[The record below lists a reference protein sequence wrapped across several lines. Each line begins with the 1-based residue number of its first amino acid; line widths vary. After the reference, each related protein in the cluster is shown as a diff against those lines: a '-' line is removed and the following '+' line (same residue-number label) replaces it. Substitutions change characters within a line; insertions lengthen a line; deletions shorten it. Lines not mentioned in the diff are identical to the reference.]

1 MHHTF
6 CRKISDTRFMKQFTL
21 IELLVVIA
29 IIAILAA
36 MLLPALNQARERA
49 KSISCVNNLSQVV
62 KGVMFYS
69 NDYADWLVTHDN
81 TRGAG
86 KNFTWGKQMAEF
98 TNYLSKNVL
107 YCASRPLAPT
117 DSTGA
122 ATAWAN
128 TTYGIYRYDL
138 DSMGYYNEKLTEQ
151 GNFATKLSTGDAVY
165 YSMRK
170 MKAPGV
176 TPMFCDTDSYNDAFN
191 RIGQSLWTY
200 NPRKDVE
207 SAAASLN
214 HGNTGNLGYM
224 DGHVGTSSLN
234 DFWVDGFT
242 RVIVGGSLTSR

>member
-1 MHHTF
+1 MHTAH
-6 CRKISDTRFMKQFTL
+6 RKSHAAKVMKKFTL

-69 NDYADWLVTHDN
+69 NDYSDWLVTHDN

-98 TNYLSKNVL
+98 NNYLSKNVL

-117 DSTGA
+117 DSTGTV
-122 ATAWAN
+122 TAWAN

-138 DSMGYYNEKLTEQ
+138 DGMGYYNEKLTEQ
-151 GNFATKLSTGDAVY
+151 GNFATKLTTGDAVY

-170 MKAPGV
+170 MKAPGI

-191 RIGQSLWTY
+191 RVGQSLWTY

-234 DFWVDGFT
+234 DLWVAGFT